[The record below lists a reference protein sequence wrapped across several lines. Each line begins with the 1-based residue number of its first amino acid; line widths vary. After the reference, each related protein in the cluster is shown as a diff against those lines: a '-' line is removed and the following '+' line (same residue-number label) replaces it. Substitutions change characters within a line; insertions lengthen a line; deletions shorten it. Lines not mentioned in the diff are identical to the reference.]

1 MADTIGVG
9 LVGYKFMGKAHS
21 NAFLKVNKFFKPK
34 IKPVMRAICGRHEEE
49 VINVQ
54 QNWGWETYE
63 TDWKKL
69 IKRDDIHLVDISTP
83 NDTHCEIAIEAAK
96 AGKHI
101 LCEKPLAMNS
111 EEAKKMVNAVKKAG
125 VKHMICFNYRRVPA
139 ISLAKKIIDEG
150 RIGRIYHIRAVYLQ
164 DWIINPEFP
173 LVWRLDSRVAGSGSH
188 GDLNAHLIDLTR
200 FLAGDFDEVVGCS
213 ETFIK
218 QRPVLSAT
226 TEGLSA
232 KSSPKKGKVT
242 VDDATL
248 FLARFKNGALGSFEA
263 TRFAAGRKNGEKIE
277 INGSEGSLVFEFE
290 RMNELKFYSRK
301 DPSHIQG
308 FRTILVTEPG
318 IHPYIDGYWPP
329 GHIIGYEHTFIN
341 TIYDLLNDIADNR
354 MPSPNFED
362 GLKCQKVL
370 DAVMQSVK
378 EKKWIKI

>member
-1 MADTIGVG
+1 M
-9 LVGYKFMGKAHS
+9 
-21 NAFLKVNKFFKPK
+21 
-34 IKPVMRAICGRHEEE
+34 
-49 VINVQ
+49 
-54 QNWGWETYE
+54 
-63 TDWKKL
+63 
-69 IKRDDIHLVDISTP
+69 
-83 NDTHCEIAIEAAK
+83 
-96 AGKHI
+96 
-101 LCEKPLAMNS
+101 
-111 EEAKKMVNAVKKAG
+111 
-125 VKHMICFNYRRVPA
+125 
-139 ISLAKKIIDEG
+139 
-150 RIGRIYHIRAVYLQ
+150 
-164 DWIINPEFP
+164 
-173 LVWRLDSRVAGSGSH
+173 
-188 GDLNAHLIDLTR
+188 
-200 FLAGDFDEVVGCS
+200 
-213 ETFIK
+213 
-218 QRPVLSAT
+218 
-226 TEGLSA
+226 
-232 KSSPKKGKVT
+232 
-242 VDDATL
+242 L

>member
-34 IKPVMRAICGRHEEE
+34 IKPVMRAICGRHEKE

-200 FLAGDFDEVVGCS
+200 FLAGDFDEVVGCKRNIYKTKTCIICNNGR
-213 ETFIK
+213 TF
-218 QRPVLSAT
+218 
-226 TEGLSA
+226 
-232 KSSPKKGKVT
+232 
-242 VDDATL
+242 
-248 FLARFKNGALGSFEA
+248 
-263 TRFAAGRKNGEKIE
+263 
-277 INGSEGSLVFEFE
+277 
-290 RMNELKFYSRK
+290 
-301 DPSHIQG
+301 
-308 FRTILVTEPG
+308 
-318 IHPYIDGYWPP
+318 
-329 GHIIGYEHTFIN
+329 
-341 TIYDLLNDIADNR
+341 
-354 MPSPNFED
+354 
-362 GLKCQKVL
+362 CQKFS
-370 DAVMQSVK
+370 Q
-378 EKKWIKI
+378 EGEGYG